1 MKLTVLLSCLA
12 FVAGCVTSG
21 DVVKRE
27 SSPREAAMTN
37 LRLGSEYLQ
46 RGDRETA
53 LEKLTR
59 AVEQD
64 PELAPAHAY
73 LGLTYE
79 QLGQVDEADRHYR
92 AAIRLARDDA
102 GVQNMYAV
110 YLCRR
115 DRIREA
121 DKYFMAAV
129 AIPDYSTP
137 ETAYTNAGVC
147 QLRLPDTAK
156 AEQYFR
162 KALDLNPRYA
172 DALWQMARLTHEA
185 GRDFQTR
192 AFLQRLQE
200 VARLP
205 AAALWLG
212 YQVETGLGDD
222 SAAAVY
228 ADQLMRTYPESV
240 EAARLNEIVGR
251 Y

>member
-1 MKLTVLLSCLA
+1 MKHLSVVLCVLL
-12 FVAGCVTSG
+12 AGCVSSG
-21 DVVKRE
+21 GSSERP
-27 SSPREAAMTN
+27 SSPKEAAMTN

-64 PELAPAHAY
+64 PELAAAHAY

-102 GVQNMYAV
+102 NVQNMYAV

-115 DRIREA
+115 DRVAEA

-129 AIPDYSTP
+129 AIPNYSTP
-137 ETAYTNAGVC
+137 ETAFTNAGVC
-147 QLRLPDTAK
+147 QLKIPDADK
-156 AEQYFR
+156 AESYFR
-162 KALDLNPRYA
+162 QALDRNPRYA

-200 VARLP
+200 VARLSP
-205 AAALWLG
+205 AALWLG
-212 YQVETGLGDD
+212 YRIETAMGDER
-222 SAAAVY
+222 AAGAY
-228 ADQLMRTYPESV
+228 ADELMRTYPESV
-240 EAARLNEIVGR
+240 EAAELNEIVGR